1 MQCLK
6 FFVSCSLPKM
16 LKIQPVWRINLLLCC
31 LESFSSIEVVLLRD
45 FVANAETRF
54 PINTWEYFL
63 IQILKDRLE
72 AYQMDQLTSLQ
83 VPVGANDSAEYS
95 MEDNMEVEDHE
106 IHHEGTV
113 CECSTHCPLVL
124 HGDQFNECI

>member
-1 MQCLK
+1 M
-6 FFVSCSLPKM
+6 
-16 LKIQPVWRINLLLCC
+16 LCC

-54 PINTWEYFL
+54 PVNTWEYFL

-72 AYQMDQLTSLQ
+72 GYQMDQLTLLQ
-83 VPVGANDSAEYS
+83 MAGASDPVEYS
-95 MEDNMEVEDHE
+95 MEDNMEMEDHE

-113 CECSTHCPLVL
+113 CECSMQCPLGL
-124 HGDQFNECI
+124 HGD